1 MLRGGGGRQKAKGRK
16 EGSWVERLC
25 QHATEAAGAV
35 SPVGEHILGSILPAP
50 SSSRVVE
57 IAEV

>member
-1 MLRGGGGRQKAKGRK
+1 M
-16 EGSWVERLC
+16 ERLC

-50 SSSRVVE
+50 ESRGVQVVE
-57 IAEV
+57 V